1 MRHAEGSAEAVC
13 NPLGAID
20 QSPRIIHAE
29 EISNM
34 TAKFFKWSVA
44 VLGLTVA
51 FSVGAFGAQY
61 GSPAAP
67 APAPTPTQNAP
78 APKESGK
85 APKVN
90 KAEEAAYKNVLAAQ
104 GGDPATIIPVSED
117 FIGKFPTSRYVGG
130 VYGMLTTAYYST
142 GNTDKMFAAG
152 AKALELDP
160 DNVDVLALLSMA
172 IPRRVKPAMP
182 DYAQQMQKAEA
193 YAHHTIELMP
203 SLAKPTTVDDA
214 TFEKAKNDKLALA
227 HSGLGLIDLNVKK
240 NYEDARTELTQAV
253 QLASTPDAVDYYLL
267 GNADA
272 QASYLNGAVAAY
284 EKCSETG
291 PLTTA
296 CKARMEAVKK
306 DIASG
311 TKLSRD

>member
-1 MRHAEGSAEAVC
+1 
-13 NPLGAID
+13 
-20 QSPRIIHAE
+20 
-29 EISNM
+29 M
-34 TAKFFKWSVA
+34 TAKFFRFPA
-44 VLGLTVA
+44 VFLGLAIA
-51 FSVGAFGAQY
+51 FSFGAILSTASQ
-61 GSPAAP
+61 PAGYA
-67 APAPTPTQNAP
+67 QDKD
-78 APKESGK
+78 KEKGEK
-85 APKVN
+85 KEKVN

-117 FIGKFPTSRYVGG
+117 FIGKFPTSKYVGG

-182 DYAQQMQKAEA
+182 DYAQQMQKAEV

-203 SLAKPTTVDDA
+203 SLPKPTTVDDA

-253 QLASTPDAVDYYLL
+253 QLATSPDAVDYYLL

-284 EKCSETG
+284 QKCADSG

-296 CKARMEAVKK
+296 CKARVEAVKK